1 MIRAIIIDDEPAVA
15 QIITYFIKKEGLP
28 IEIVGTANNGIDG
41 LSLIRQMQP
50 NVVFLDIQ
58 MPLMNGFIVM
68 QNETDTR
75 YIIITAFESFEYAQ
89 QALREGA
96 ADILLKPIDIEQLK
110 LAVERAV
117 GWHITKNDTINS
129 ILEYMHSHYAENLSL
144 QNIADH
150 FYLSPNHVAR
160 LFKYY
165 VGNSV
170 MSYLHLLR
178 INHAKKMLKEGM
190 SIKDTSAKVGYEN
203 LNVFYRHFK
212 MIVGMTPAEYVNN

>member
-58 MPLMNGFIVM
+58 MPLMNGFTVM

-117 GWHITKNDTINS
+117 GWHITENDTINS

-165 VGNSV
+165 TGNSV